1 MMMATTLEQNPELLN
16 QYEENYESSK
26 VVQILRFLKDQE
38 RYTAE
43 RRAQAARPPAYVRLD
58 ERTEQERRRDGFR
71 PRTADS
77 AMFAPNYRPPRGRSS
92 ERTGTESPALSK
104 ARTGA
109 LTVSKIRGAANPGRP
124 KLSRTP
130 REQLDFSPVREN
142 SRTSI
147 AVRPAT
153 QQANRVY
160 RNDLRTRLYSHPPP
174 TRHELMKDKH
184 VLEKRQSLLNRPKM
198 TLDGGGGELSRHDS
212 NGNAIVQYDNN
223 VVSVRLSRSTARL
236 EHDSRCGVEEAAGN
250 GARDV
255 RSNTKSDS
263 AGTGLRTLSAST
275 EFSADPAAAVSNRKG
290 PISIDDR
297 PGGERSPVRSPD
309 RTLVGANAGLAPRK
323 PLQFAGTDSSG
334 SGGGRVDVYHLP
346 RLGHGVTMGGER
358 AQPPPLP
365 YLVET
370 NSLS

>member
-77 AMFAPNYRPPRGRSS
+77 AMFAPNYRPPRGRST
-92 ERTGTESPALSK
+92 ERPGTESPALSK
-104 ARTGA
+104 ARTNA

-142 SRTSI
+142 SRATI

-160 RNDLRTRLYSHPPP
+160 RNDFRTRLYSHPPP
-174 TRHELMKDKH
+174 TRHDLIKDKH

-198 TLDGGGGELSRHDS
+198 TLDGGGELKSDNS
-212 NGNAIVQYDNN
+212 NAIVQYDNN
-223 VVSVRLSRSTARL
+223 VVSVRLSRSTGRL
-236 EHDSRCGVEEAAGN
+236 EHESRSGAEAAAGN
-250 GARDV
+250 VTRDE

-275 EFSADPAAAVSNRKG
+275 DFSVDPAAVPHRKG

-309 RTLVGANAGLAPRK
+309 RTLVGTNSSLAPRK

-346 RLGHGVTMGGER
+346 RLGHGVAMAGER
-358 AQPPPLP
+358 AQPQPLP

>member
-92 ERTGTESPALSK
+92 ERPGTESPALSK
-104 ARTGA
+104 ARTNA

-142 SRTSI
+142 SRATI

-153 QQANRVY
+153 QQATRVY
-160 RNDLRTRLYSHPPP
+160 RNDLRARLYSHPPP

-184 VLEKRQSLLNRPKM
+184 LLEKRQSLLNRPKM
-198 TLDGGGGELSRHDS
+198 TLDGGGDLLKSDT
-212 NGNAIVQYDNN
+212 GNAIVQYDNN

-236 EHDSRCGVEEAAGN
+236 DHESRGGVEETPEN
-250 GARDV
+250 VTRDV

-275 EFSADPAAAVSNRKG
+275 EFSAEPAAVPNRKC

-297 PGGERSPVRSPD
+297 PERSPVRSPD
-309 RTLVGANAGLAPRK
+309 RTLVGANSSLAQRK

-358 AQPPPLP
+358 AQPQPLP